1 MSRGIEDGEWD
12 VPEAGTLAAS
22 ARVGD
27 DAPVA
32 ELVNVHK
39 AFGSQVVLDGLNLRI
54 ERAKTTVVLGPSG
67 CGKSVLLKHLIGLL
81 RPDSGEVH
89 VLGTRVDQLD
99 ERALTSIRLRVA
111 MLFQMG
117 ALFDSMTVAQ
127 NIEFPLIEHTRFI
140 KEERRE
146 RIARALRTVDL
157 DGTQSKLPV
166 ELSGGQR
173 KRVALARA
181 LVLDPEV
188 VLFDEPTTG
197 LDPIRSDGINELILK
212 LKREMG
218 VTNIVVTHDLQSA
231 RKIADHVVMLYGGTI
246 AAQGTFDDLESSRN
260 PRVQQFLAGRYGDED
275 VAKPTEIAT
284 VRVRVDKAAYKPI
297 EDDGTGGSEPNSGSE
312 RR

>member
-1 MSRGIEDGEWD
+1 MSLGIGEGTGEVLEARASDG
-12 VPEAGTLAAS
+12 S
-22 ARVGD
+22 ARENAGLT
-27 DAPVA
+27 VA

-39 AFGSQVVLDGLNLRI
+39 SFGSQVVLDGMSLTF

-99 ERALTSIRLRVA
+99 ERELTRIRLRVA

-127 NIEFPLIEHTRFI
+127 NIEFPLIEHTRLGI
-140 KEERRE
+140 DERRE
-146 RIARALRTVDL
+146 RIARALQTVDL
-157 DGTQSKLPV
+157 DGTQGKLPV

-212 LKREMG
+212 LNREMG

-231 RKIADHVVMLYGGTI
+231 RKIADHVVMLHGGKI
-246 AAQGTFDDLESSRN
+246 AAEGTFDDLESSTN
-260 PRVQQFLAGRYGDED
+260 PRVQQFLAGRYANED
-275 VAKPTEIAT
+275 VAAPTKIASVH
-284 VRVRVDKAAYKPI
+284 VRMDEAAYKPI
-297 EDDGTGGSEPNSGSE
+297 ESDGTDERNADSGSE

>member
-1 MSRGIEDGEWD
+1 MSRGIGERTD
-12 VPEAGTLAAS
+12 EVLEARATSVAACS
-22 ARVGD
+22 NAD
-27 DAPVA
+27 STVA
-32 ELVNVHK
+32 ELVDVHK
-39 AFGSQVVLDGLNLRI
+39 SFGSQVVLDGLNLTI

-117 ALFDSMTVAQ
+117 ALFDSMSVAQ
-127 NIEFPLIEHTRFI
+127 NIEFPLIEHTRFGA
-140 KEERRE
+140 EERRD

-231 RKIADHVVMLYGGTI
+231 KKIADHVVMLHGGTI
-246 AAQGTFDDLESSRN
+246 AAQGTFADLEASSN

-275 VAKPTEIAT
+275 VATPADVAS
-284 VRVRVDKAAYKPI
+284 VRVRVEEAAYKPI
-297 EDDGTGGSEPNSGSE
+297 EDDGTGGGEPNSGSE